1 MTTAGL
7 PRTQPDV
14 CLMRWIAPSEKDAAA
29 TTLEKRLWD
38 AADQF
43 RANSGLKAQEYS
55 GPILGLIF
63 MRFAEARF
71 AALRDKLQ
79 AAGSSSRRGSRV
91 DDPAAYQAEGVLY
104 LAPEARYDAL
114 LALPEVAD
122 IGAKVNDAMRAIEK
136 HNPQLAGVLPKTYYL
151 FTPTLLKDLLKKV
164 SEIPVSLDFDAF
176 GRIYEYFLGEFAMS
190 EGQGG
195 GEFYTPSSIVR
206 LLTEVIEPF
215 HGRILDP
222 ACGSGGMFVQS
233 ARFVAEHQKNP
244 AAELAICGVEK
255 TDETGRLCRL
265 NLAVHGL
272 EGDIRHGGNVNSYYD
287 DPHAATGQFDFVLA
301 NPPFNVNAVD
311 KERLKDMVG
320 PARRFPFGLP
330 RTDNANYLWIQ
341 LFHSALNTTGRAGF
355 VMANSASDA
364 RSSEQDI
371 RQKLVEARSVDVM
384 VAVGPNMF
392 YTVTLPCTLWFLDRG
407 KAKRAHHAD
416 HVLFIDARHI
426 YRQVDRAHRDWT
438 PAQIGFIANLVRLY
452 RGETPDYTQGSA
464 DAEAKLKEVFGAK
477 PAYADVPG
485 LCKAATL
492 PEIEAQGWSL
502 NPGRYVG
509 VAPGEEVSDED
520 FRTQLQGLNEELEA
534 LNAQARELERT
545 IAANVAG
552 ILGQ

>member
-1 MTTAGL
+1 M
-7 PRTQPDV
+7 Q
-14 CLMRWIAPSEKDAAA
+14 WIAPSEKDAA
-29 TTLEKRLWD
+29 TTSLEKRLWD

-63 MRFAEARF
+63 LRFAEARF
-71 AALRDKLQ
+71 VAQRVKLEKE
-79 AAGSSSRRGSRV
+79 GSSSRRGSRV
-91 DDPAAYQAEGVLY
+91 DDPTAYHAAGILY
-104 LAPEARYDAL
+104 LSPEARFEHL
-114 LALPEVAD
+114 LNLPEAAD
-122 IGAKVNDAMRAIEK
+122 IGAKVNGAMRDIEK
-136 HNPQLAGVLPKTYYL
+136 QNPQLAGVLPKTFNL
-151 FTPTLLKDLLKKV
+151 FTSGLLKQLLKKM
-164 SEIPVSLDFDAF
+164 SEIPVTLDYDAF

-206 LLTEVIEPF
+206 LLTEIIEPF

-320 PARRFPFGLP
+320 PGRRFPFGLP

-341 LFHSALNTTGRAGF
+341 LFFSSLNTTGRAGF

-364 RSSEQDI
+364 RSSEQEL
-371 RQKLVEARSVDVM
+371 RQKLIEARAVDVM

-392 YTVTLPCTLWFLDRG
+392 YTVTLPCTLWFLDRV
-407 KAKRAHHAD
+407 KTKTKRAD
-416 HVLFIDARHI
+416 TVLFIDARHI
-426 YRQVDRAHRDWT
+426 YRQVDRAHRDW
-438 PAQIGFIANLVRLY
+438 PAAQIGFIANLVRLY
-452 RGETPDYTQGSA
+452 RGEALDLTHGGA
-464 DAEAKLKEVFGAK
+464 EAEAKLKEVFGKK
-477 PAYADVPG
+477 PTYADIPG

-492 PEIEAQGWSL
+492 AEIEAQGWSL

-509 VAPGEEVSDED
+509 VAPGEAVSDED
-520 FRTQLQGLNEELEA
+520 FKEQLEELNEELEN
-534 LNAQARELERT
+534 LNAQARELEQT

-552 ILGQ
+552 ILGA